1 MLCYHKTNNVRRD
14 EMKDAPILDAK
25 FIYQSGADCQKVWRR
40 YGWIPPTE
48 YRTDYE
54 FSKTHNKDQQVRGEK
69 WMKI

>member
-1 MLCYHKTNNVRRD
+1 MNKVSPLMGVNS
-14 EMKDAPILDAK
+14 K

-54 FSKTHNKDQQVRGEK
+54 FAKTHNKDQQVKGEK
-69 WMKI
+69 WMNI

>member
-1 MLCYHKTNNVRRD
+1 MLG
-14 EMKDAPILDAK
+14 EMMNKAPILELNSK
-25 FIYQSGADCQKVWRR
+25 FIYQSGSDCQKVWRR

-54 FSKTHNKDQQVRGEK
+54 FAKTHNKDQQVKGEK